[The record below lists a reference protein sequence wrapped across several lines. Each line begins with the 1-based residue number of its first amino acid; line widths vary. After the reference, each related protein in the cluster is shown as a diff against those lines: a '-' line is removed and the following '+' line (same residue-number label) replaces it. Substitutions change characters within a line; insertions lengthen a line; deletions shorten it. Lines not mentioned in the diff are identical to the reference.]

1 MWETISSIML
11 KYWVEFALGL
21 IVAGGGFFLRRYIK
35 LEKAERSREQ
45 KEYFENLT
53 NSMKKENAAIITSLK
68 TEHDE
73 MNQRSDERYNELV
86 KQSQDTY
93 IEITTKVQE
102 AMLTGRDE
110 SKADDAYL
118 QGQIS
123 EMSSE
128 LGFLKAG
135 LLSIQ
140 GKEFRE
146 NCRKLLADDHEITL
160 DEWEEIDADHEAYN
174 GLGGNHKG
182 DHLYELVKKKAERT
196 LTD

>member
-11 KYWVEFALGL
+11 KYWVEFVLGL
-21 IVAGGGFFLRRYIK
+21 IVAVGGFFLRRYIK

-53 NSMKKENAAIITSLK
+53 NSIKEENAAIVTSLK

-73 MNQRSDERYNELV
+73 MNKRSDKRYNELI

-102 AMLTGRDE
+102 AMLAGRDE

-123 EMSSE
+123 EVSNE

>member
-1 MWETISSIML
+1 
-11 KYWVEFALGL
+11 
-21 IVAGGGFFLRRYIK
+21 
-35 LEKAERSREQ
+35 
-45 KEYFENLT
+45 
-53 NSMKKENAAIITSLK
+53 
-68 TEHDE
+68 

-160 DEWEEIDADHEAYN
+160 DEWEDIDADHEAYN

>member
-21 IVAGGGFFLRRYIK
+21 IVAVGGFFLRRYIK

-45 KEYFENLT
+45 KKYFENLT
-53 NSMKKENAAIITSLK
+53 NSIKEENAAIVTSLK
-68 TEHDE
+68 TEHEE

-102 AMLTGRDE
+102 AMLAGKDE

-123 EMSSE
+123 EVSNE

-146 NCRKLLADDHEITL
+146 NCRELLADDHEITL

>member
-21 IVAGGGFFLRRYIK
+21 IVAVGGFFLRRYIK

-53 NSMKKENAAIITSLK
+53 NSIKVENVSIVTLFKS
-68 TEHDE
+68 EHDE
-73 MNQRSDERYNELV
+73 MNKRSDKRYNELI

-102 AMLTGRDE
+102 AMLAGRDE

-123 EMSSE
+123 EVSNE

>member
-53 NSMKKENAAIITSLK
+53 NSIKEENAAIITSLK

-110 SKADDAYL
+110 SKSDDAYL

-135 LLSIQ
+135 LLPIQ

>member
-53 NSMKKENAAIITSLK
+53 NSIKEENAAIITSLK

-73 MNQRSDERYNELV
+73 MNQRSGERYNELV

-160 DEWEEIDADHEAYN
+160 DEWEDIDADHEAYN

>member
-21 IVAGGGFFLRRYIK
+21 IVTVGGFFLRRYIK
-35 LEKAERSREQ
+35 LEKAERNREQ

-53 NSMKKENAAIITSLK
+53 NSIKEENAAIVTSLK
-68 TEHDE
+68 TEHNE
-73 MNQRSDERYNELV
+73 MNQRSDKRYNELI

-102 AMLTGRDE
+102 AMLAGRDE

-123 EMSSE
+123 EVSNE

>member
-21 IVAGGGFFLRRYIK
+21 IVTVGGFFLRRYIK

-53 NSMKKENAAIITSLK
+53 NSIKEENAAIVTSLK
-68 TEHDE
+68 TEHNE
-73 MNQRSDERYNELV
+73 MNQRSNKRYNELI

-93 IEITTKVQE
+93 IEITTKVRE
-102 AMLTGRDE
+102 AMLAGRDE

-123 EMSSE
+123 EVSNE

>member
-53 NSMKKENAAIITSLK
+53 NSIKEENAVIITSLK

-102 AMLTGRDE
+102 AMLAGRDE

>member
-1 MWETISSIML
+1 MWETISSIIL

-21 IVAGGGFFLRRYIK
+21 IVTVGGFFLRRYIK

-53 NSMKKENAAIITSLK
+53 NSIKEENAAIVTSLK
-68 TEHDE
+68 TEHNE
-73 MNQRSDERYNELV
+73 MNQRSDKRYNELI

-102 AMLTGRDE
+102 AMLAGRDE

-123 EMSSE
+123 EVSNE

-182 DHLYELVKKKAERT
+182 DHLYELVQKKAERI

>member
-21 IVAGGGFFLRRYIK
+21 IVAVGGFFLRRYIK

-53 NSMKKENAAIITSLK
+53 NSIKEENAAIITSLK

-73 MNQRSDERYNELV
+73 MNQRSDKRYNELV

-102 AMLTGRDE
+102 AMLAGRDE
-110 SKADDAYL
+110 SKADDACL

>member
-21 IVAGGGFFLRRYIK
+21 IVAVGGFFLRRYIK

-45 KEYFENLT
+45 KKYFENLT
-53 NSMKKENAAIITSLK
+53 NSIKEENAAIVTSLK
-68 TEHDE
+68 TEHEE

-102 AMLTGRDE
+102 AMLAGRDE

-123 EMSSE
+123 EVSNE

>member
-21 IVAGGGFFLRRYIK
+21 IVTVGGFFIRRYIK

-53 NSMKKENAAIITSLK
+53 NSIKKANAAIITSLK

-102 AMLTGRDE
+102 AMLAGRDE

-123 EMSSE
+123 EMSNE

-182 DHLYELVKKKAERT
+182 DHLYEFVKKNAERI